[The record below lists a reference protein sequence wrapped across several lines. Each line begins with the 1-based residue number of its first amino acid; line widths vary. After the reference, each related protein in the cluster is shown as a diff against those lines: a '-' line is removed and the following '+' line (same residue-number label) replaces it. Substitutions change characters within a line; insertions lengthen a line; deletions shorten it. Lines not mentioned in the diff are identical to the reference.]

1 MGRRLMRLKHNNVNY
16 FWLHF
21 DILRCAAGFFFEAFS
36 KPAHLMKSNI
46 GSNVSYGL
54 IRLSQQQCC
63 SRKTIFHQIFIRCD
77 LHTEFEAANTF
88 GFADIGALR
97 QALQRDIIPIVLRN
111 RCLDVRNDFTFF
123 VFNGRMY
130 SAMEISLFYVV
141 FVWPIIIK
149 KSAGSVFKSTDSVS
163 ALIAVLRAYTF
174 GRLPAE
180 LFRK

>member
-1 MGRRLMRLKHNNVNY
+1 MLIIFGCISI
-16 FWLHF
+16 FF
-21 DILRCAAGFFFEAFS
+21 RCAAGFFFEAFS

-111 RCLDVRNDFTFF
+111 RCLDVRNAFTFLSSTAGCIQLWRSRYF
-123 VFNGRMY
+123 TWY
-130 SAMEISLFYVV
+130 SYGLS
-141 FVWPIIIK
+141 
-149 KSAGSVFKSTDSVS
+149 S
-163 ALIAVLRAYTF
+163 
-174 GRLPAE
+174 
-180 LFRK
+180 

>member
-1 MGRRLMRLKHNNVNY
+1 MLIIFGCISI
-16 FWLHF
+16 FF
-21 DILRCAAGFFFEAFS
+21 RCAAGFFFEAFS

-111 RCLDVRNDFTFF
+111 RCLD
-123 VFNGRMY
+123 GRMY

>member
-1 MGRRLMRLKHNNVNY
+1 MLIIFGCISI
-16 FWLHF
+16 FF
-21 DILRCAAGFFFEAFS
+21 RCAAGFFFEAVS

-54 IRLSQQQCC
+54 IRLSLQQCC

-111 RCLDVRNDFTFF
+111 RCLDVRNDFTFLSSTAGCIQLWRSRYF
-123 VFNGRMY
+123 TWY
-130 SAMEISLFYVV
+130 SYGLS
-141 FVWPIIIK
+141 
-149 KSAGSVFKSTDSVS
+149 S
-163 ALIAVLRAYTF
+163 
-174 GRLPAE
+174 
-180 LFRK
+180 

>member
-1 MGRRLMRLKHNNVNY
+1 MLIIFGCISI
-16 FWLHF
+16 FF
-21 DILRCAAGFFFEAFS
+21 RCAAGFFFEAFS

-111 RCLDVRNDFTFF
+111 RCLDVRNDFTFLSSTAGCIQLWRSRYF
-123 VFNGRMY
+123 TWY
-130 SAMEISLFYVV
+130 SYGLS
-141 FVWPIIIK
+141 
-149 KSAGSVFKSTDSVS
+149 S
-163 ALIAVLRAYTF
+163 
-174 GRLPAE
+174 
-180 LFRK
+180 

>member
-1 MGRRLMRLKHNNVNY
+1 MLIIFGCISI
-16 FWLHF
+16 FF
-21 DILRCAAGFFFEAFS
+21 RCAAGFFFEAFS
-36 KPAHLMKSNI
+36 KPAHLMKSNF

-111 RCLDVRNDFTFF
+111 RCLDVRNDFTFLSSTAGCIQLWRSRYF
-123 VFNGRMY
+123 TWY
-130 SAMEISLFYVV
+130 SYGLS
-141 FVWPIIIK
+141 
-149 KSAGSVFKSTDSVS
+149 S
-163 ALIAVLRAYTF
+163 
-174 GRLPAE
+174 
-180 LFRK
+180 

>member
-1 MGRRLMRLKHNNVNY
+1 MLIIFGCISI
-16 FWLHF
+16 FF
-21 DILRCAAGFFFEAFS
+21 RCAAGFFFEAFS
-36 KPAHLMKSNI
+36 RPAHLMKSNI

-111 RCLDVRNDFTFF
+111 RCLDVRNDFTFLSSTAGCIQLWRSRYF
-123 VFNGRMY
+123 TWY
-130 SAMEISLFYVV
+130 SYGLS
-141 FVWPIIIK
+141 
-149 KSAGSVFKSTDSVS
+149 S
-163 ALIAVLRAYTF
+163 
-174 GRLPAE
+174 
-180 LFRK
+180 